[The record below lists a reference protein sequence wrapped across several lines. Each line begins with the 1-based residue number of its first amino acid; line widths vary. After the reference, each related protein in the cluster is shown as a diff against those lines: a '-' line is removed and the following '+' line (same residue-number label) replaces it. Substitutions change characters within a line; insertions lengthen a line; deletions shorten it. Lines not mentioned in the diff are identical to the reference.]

1 MSDLAHD
8 LSAVDEDST
17 IIHLNHP
24 MGVVCE
30 PDAHP
35 GLLALQFDSR
45 RPSEMSDST
54 TYSMASSGR
63 LTDMPTLEDFTTPEV
78 GFAPDCDW
86 SATPSSQKNG
96 VSPMESPG
104 QSSSQMDVLRRGSR
118 SRASPASH
126 SAIRTSPYTLESNR
140 NQRWSTGGYST
151 TSPTPSGRTAQTFNR
166 YSTYFGQSPLNPHN
180 ALSSISSQDGVTTF
194 AAPGQSLAYSQRLQQ
209 LPPGQAALFLA
220 AAAAAGTSSPYGDDP
235 MSHQLQSQ
243 LQHTVLPSNTGVHEF
258 GGHFAEHSKPPDL
271 YASLTDPPL
280 DPPESDMHPEDPDM
294 TPHEQELRFPG
305 DLYTPRWVRG
315 HGNKREGWCG
325 LCKPGRWL
333 VLKNSAFWYDK
344 SFTHGVSWAT
354 GTAFQKPEFVRQAE
368 GNVDAWEGICMSCG
382 DWVSLMS
389 NKKKGTTWFRHAY
402 KVWHPDMGCMAAYDA
417 VSPPPERKGRTQA
430 TTRHLR
436 QHSAPV
442 VDEQADGRRESK
454 PADDPG

>member
-63 LTDMPTLEDFTTPEV
+63 LADMPTLEDFTTPEV
-78 GFAPDCDW
+78 GFTPDCDW
-86 SATPSSQKNG
+86 NTTPSSQKNG
-96 VSPMESPG
+96 VSPLESPG
-104 QSSSQMDVLRRGSR
+104 QAPSPMSVLRRGSR

-126 SAIRTSPYTLESNR
+126 GAIRTSPYTLESNR
-140 NQRWSTGGYST
+140 HQRWSTGGYST
-151 TSPTPSGRTAQTFNR
+151 TSPAPSGRTAQTFNR

-194 AAPGQSLAYSQRLQQ
+194 AAPGQPLAYSQRLQH
-209 LPPGQAALFLA
+209 LPPGQAALFMA
-220 AAAAAGTSSPYGDDP
+220 AAAAAGTSSPYGD
-235 MSHQLQSQ
+235 SQLNHQLPSQ
-243 LQHTVLPSNTGVHEF
+243 IQNAVLPSNSGGIHEF

-271 YASLTDPPL
+271 YASLADPPL
-280 DPPESDMHPEDPDM
+280 DPPESDMHPDDPDM

-368 GNVDAWEGICMSCG
+368 GNGDAWEGICMSCG

-402 KVWHPDMGCMAAYDA
+402 KVWHPQGSDARSLTKA
-417 VSPPPERKGRTQA
+417 VSPTPER
-430 TTRHLR
+430 
-436 QHSAPV
+436 
-442 VDEQADGRRESK
+442 
-454 PADDPG
+454 